1 MVYTIGE
8 MAKMLGVPAST
19 LRYYDKEGLL
29 PFVERSGGGIRMFK
43 DSDFEWLSIIE
54 CLKQTGMP
62 LREIRDFI
70 DWCMEGDAT
79 IGQRKDLIEKRRQAV
94 LETTA
99 LRLRN
104 GITSKLSESG
114 RFIQLTEQF
123 IKMAS
128 PDYILKRGYSLALKD
143 GKIIKHASDLR
154 AGEELT
160 TRFIDGEIKSIIKP

>member
-1 MVYTIGE
+1 MLYTVGE
-8 MAKMLGVPAST
+8 MARKLNVAPST

-79 IGQRKDLIEKRRQAV
+79 IGKRKALIEKRRQAV
-94 LETTA
+94 LEQIQSLRETLAMLDFKKWYYETA
-99 LRLRN
+99 EQAGTCKIHDTLPEEAVPGELRAARD
-104 GITSKLSESG
+104 
-114 RFIQLTEQF
+114 R
-123 IKMAS
+123 A
-128 PDYILKRGYSLALKD
+128 RGYLLK
-143 GKIIKHASDLR
+143 K
-154 AGEELT
+154 
-160 TRFIDGEIKSIIKP
+160 